1 MLGTAPGFI
10 SPSRNDKIRSQAFP
24 LNIKS
29 HVEEVWRH
37 RYLCRTV
44 QTAMAA
50 LETFQKQLGVQG
62 FYTPENAQLDPQ
74 NIYTIDPKGSR
85 IVGTLPIIFRLFAVQ
100 LHGGYEFW
108 DASHYR

>member
-1 MLGTAPGFI
+1 M
-10 SPSRNDKIRSQAFP
+10 
-24 LNIKS
+24 
-29 HVEEVWRH
+29 WR
-37 RYLCRTV
+37 RYGDIVICVVPYRRP
-44 QTAMAA
+44 MAA

-100 LHGGYEFW
+100 LHGGASNFW
-108 DASHYR
+108 MQVITATGHLFSKPLTAF